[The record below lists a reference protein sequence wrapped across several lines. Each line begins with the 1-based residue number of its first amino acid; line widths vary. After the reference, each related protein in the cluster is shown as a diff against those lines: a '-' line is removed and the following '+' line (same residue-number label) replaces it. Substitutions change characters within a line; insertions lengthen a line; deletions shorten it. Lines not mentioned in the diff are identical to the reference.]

1 MSPDARL
8 PDTAA
13 DPDAPPPVLLAY
25 QQRWVADRAALKIA
39 EKSRRTG
46 LTWAE
51 AADNVLTAAAARS
64 AGGQNVYY
72 IAYNQDMTIEY
83 VQACAMWARA
93 FDYAAGEIESGIWPD
108 EADRDRNIKT
118 FTIRFPSGH
127 RIVALT
133 SRPSNLRGRQG
144 VVVIDEAAF
153 HDQLDELL
161 KAALALLIWGGS
173 VHVISTHNGDDNAFA
188 ELIHEV
194 RAGKRGAATVHRIE
208 FQAAVADGL
217 YRRVCQRL
225 GTDWSAAAEADW
237 MAGVYAFYGEAAAE
251 ELDVIPASGS
261 GAYLSTV
268 LIEARQ
274 VPAPV
279 LRWSCKVAF
288 AALPDATRW
297 RECAEWI
304 DGQLRPALAGLD
316 TQLPHHFGQDF
327 GRDHDLSVIAP
338 VCVTQSLH
346 RQIPFLVE
354 LRGVP
359 FRQQEQIL
367 FHLVDRLPNFS
378 SAAMDA
384 RGNGQA
390 LAEYAW
396 QRYGAHRV
404 ERVMLSE
411 SWYRDHMPALKTAF
425 EDATIALPR
434 DLDVR
439 NDLRALRLVRGVAR
453 IPEGYKGSGSDGQPR
468 HADAA
473 IAIALAH
480 YASRKPALPIGGDA
494 TGELRSG
501 LAAFGSGLAGPAAPC
516 TDTGYGTVAGLNDFA
531 GWD

>member
-1 MSPDARL
+1 MIAARL

-13 DPDAPPPVLLAY
+13 DADAPPPVLLPY
-25 QQRWVADRAALKIA
+25 QQRWLADRAPLKIA

-72 IAYNQDMTIEY
+72 IAYNQDMTVEY
-83 VQACAMWARA
+83 VQACAMWSRA
-93 FDYAAGEIESGIWPD
+93 FDYAASEIETGIWPD
-108 EADRDRNIKT
+108 EADRDRDIKT
-118 FTIRFPSGH
+118 YTIRFPSGY

-173 VHVISTHNGDDNAFA
+173 VHVISTHNGDDNAFN
-188 ELIHEV
+188 ELINEV
-194 RAGKRGAATVHRIE
+194 RAGKRGSASVQRVE
-208 FQAAVADGL
+208 FRSAIAEGL

-225 GTDWSAAAEADW
+225 GKGWSAEGEAEW
-237 MAGVYAFYGEAAAE
+237 TAGVYAFYGEAAAE
-251 ELDVIPASGS
+251 ELDVIPSSGS

-274 VPAPV
+274 VEAPV
-279 LRWSCKVAF
+279 LRWSCRAAF
-288 AALPDATRW
+288 AALPDDVRW

-304 DGQLRPALAGLD
+304 DGRLRPVLAGLD
-316 TQLPHHFGQDF
+316 AHLPHHFGQDF

-338 VCVTQSLH
+338 VCVTQALA
-346 RQIPFLVE
+346 RWFPFLVE

-367 FHLVDRLPNFS
+367 FYIVDRLPNFS
-378 SAAMDA
+378 SGAMDA

-396 QRYGAHRV
+396 QRYGAHRI

-411 SWYRDHMPALKTAF
+411 LWYRENMPGLKAAF
-425 EDATIALPR
+425 EDGTLALPR

-473 IAIALAH
+473 IALALAH
-480 YASRKPALPIGGDA
+480 YASRKPGLPIGGDA
-494 TGELRSG
+494 AGELRSG
-501 LAAFGSGLAGPAAPC
+501 LAAFGAGLQSEPW

-531 GWD
+531 GWDG